1 MGGGE
6 LAATTTS
13 ASITAHA
20 ESGISGSL
28 VTSGGVPGR
37 IGSWIAFE
45 SCSSGD
51 GEAARASMFRLRNGD
66 FAARGVRGQ
75 SGGGGLYANF
85 DRNSSIWEPIA
96 ELKIDSGSG
105 LPNELAGVR
114 VVVLSCDC
122 TVLPLDDTV
131 DCDWLLLLD

>member
-20 ESGISGSL
+20 ESGISGSS
-28 VTSGGVPGR
+28 TTGGGVPGR
-37 IGSWIAFE
+37 MGSGIAFE

-51 GEAARASMFRLRNGD
+51 GEGAHASVFRRRNGD
-66 FAARGVRGQ
+66 LAARGVRGQ

-85 DRNSSIWEPIA
+85 DRSSSI
-96 ELKIDSGSG
+96 
-105 LPNELAGVR
+105 
-114 VVVLSCDC
+114 
-122 TVLPLDDTV
+122 
-131 DCDWLLLLD
+131 